1 MSEHHWSDDDADDE
15 HDLALIA
22 AVCGLGDVREPD
34 ADAIAAAAELDADGQ
49 PDLRGDA

>member
-1 MSEHHWSDDDADDE
+1 MGEHHWSDDSDDE

-34 ADAIAAAAELDADGQ
+34 AGAIAAADELDADGQ